1 KTSERVRDNGTS
13 SGNSPKTNT
22 GAGTGFDFGSG
33 RTPKVPAVPNP
44 YRMVARRDVIL
55 KAVADVMRDRKLIM
69 DEAASKPEEGIVVSQ
84 PFTFIK
90 GAVVSQ
96 SELNRYADLNA
107 SPGRGWTRGRYT
119 LTVEVQPID
128 GTSANVVVNA
138 KVEARTDGATGAEW

>member
-1 KTSERVRDNGTS
+1 MKRLAGLLLLCIVGSASVWPQGKGVDKTSERVRDNATS

-55 KAVADVMRDRKLIM
+55 KAVADVMRDRKVIM
-69 DEAASKPEEGIVVSQ
+69 DEAASKPDEGIIVSQ

-96 SELNRYADLNA
+96 VSLTA
-107 SPGRGWTRGRYT
+107 T
-119 LTVEVQPID
+119 LT
-128 GTSANVVVNA
+128 
-138 KVEARTDGATGAEW
+138 